1 MDPKSIEKLNEKLKS
16 NNTKIR
22 KDTTTIR
29 TIIQIMQNNNIAI
42 PEEYKKIIITLLKE
56 LKMVII
62 VLLVR
67 NR

>member
-1 MDPKSIEKLNEKLKS
+1 VDPKSIEKLNEKLKS

-42 PEEYKKIIITLLKE
+42 PEELIITLLKE

>member
-42 PEEYKKIIITLLKE
+42 PEELIITLLKE